1 MSFDANTHD
10 WPHEERK
17 LAARGIR
24 LATWE
29 FKVVHAR
36 EAVLAVGRFGFG
48 AGEFRFRCMGDWV
61 GLVGLVR
68 RVRLVDAGDW

>member
-10 WPHEERK
+10 WPQGEKK

-24 LATWE
+24 LATWG

-48 AGEFRFRCMGDWV
+48 A
-61 GLVGLVR
+61 
-68 RVRLVDAGDW
+68 